1 MMSKTKDQTDAIELL
16 KSDHEKVKGL
26 FEQFEDAE
34 SQEEKESIIQQAIEE
49 LKVHAQIE
57 EEIFYPALRGEV
69 EDDLMNEAD
78 EEHHVARILIAELDM
93 NEEED
98 EAHRNAKFT
107 VLAES
112 VKHHIKEEEG
122 ELMPQAKKAEIDF
135 QALGTRLME
144 RKNQLQESG
153 VPDDDEHQMIS
164 SFANG
169 SGSSESRSGNS
180 RTASSERTTVAG
192 SSSTKSKSSRKAAPR
207 QKRSA

>member
-1 MMSKTKDQTDAIELL
+1 MSKTKDQTDAIELL

-49 LKVHAQIE
+49 LKIHAQIE
-57 EEIFYPALRGEV
+57 EEIFYPALRDEV

-78 EEHHVARILIAELDM
+78 EEHHVARVLIAELD
-93 NEEED
+93 NGVEDDEE
-98 EAHRNAKFT
+98 HRNAKFT

-122 ELMPQAKKAEIDF
+122 EIMPQAKKAEIDF
-135 QALGTRLME
+135 NALGARLME

-153 VPDDDEHQMIS
+153 VPDDDEHQMVS
-164 SFANG
+164 SFADG
-169 SGSSESRSGNS
+169 SGSSASRSSSS
-180 RTASSERTTVAG
+180 RTASSERTSVAG
-192 SSSTKSKSSRKAAPR
+192 STKSKSNSRKATPR
-207 QKRSA
+207 AKRTA

>member
-1 MMSKTKDQTDAIELL
+1 MSKTKDQTDAIELL